1 MNPSI
6 ALFLVA
12 FNVIIGVLAVAMII
26 YMDRKKREEKKQGL
40 IRPKKR
46 MISVATYY
54 KLYKFYESIFFFRGG
69 IANVHS
75 RLSELSVYTVQESR
89 ILAVQVYSSSVI
101 TYFGIIFLGI
111 IVFKDILMTLLV
123 LLFATVIKTSVVEK
137 QIDNIHF
144 KLLKQLLKALS
155 SVRQN
160 YLRLG
165 VIPDSIVEAEAGPLL
180 YRSFEDIYLILTAV
194 DGEQRLS
201 EFYASTPFKLLQT
214 FAGVCY
220 LLNNSGDSR
229 LSDGSSNFIQAMG
242 MMSAEVQMEIQK
254 ISLQKATFG
263 VLEYL
268 PLAPLAALKIIEVFF
283 TGVIPGTSIIYNGAI
298 GYLSRTVIVMTSI
311 LGYMVISRINS
322 AVIIKKD
329 DRSGIVMALLKFRWF
344 QGLVAILKPKKLRKF
359 GRKNKLLKSSL
370 SMTDI
375 NHMYGA
381 KIIYSVV
388 AFTLSIFFMFFSVEL
403 GRDFI
408 YENVREVSLVAGEK
422 LDAKGIEIRKKMD
435 KIYLNYHQVLDHK
448 KTMAF
453 VDNYLPSLPEFDRQA
468 QVQRLITKYNSY
480 HNTYFK
486 WWMLII
492 CYLLTWGAWFL
503 PEILLRGRAW
513 LLKTEAEE
521 DILQL
526 QTIITILM
534 NTSVDT
540 MDTLYWLER
549 QSRVH
554 KNALFDAYHE
564 YPSDPDLALNRL
576 KARVFLPEFKRMI
589 DKLILTIHQISLA
602 EAFSDLVSEREHVL
616 RLREISQ
623 RSMLKKKRAFA
634 SPLAMLPVALTTILY
649 LLVPLGIL
657 GFKEFT
663 TALQNLNM

>member
-1 MNPSI
+1 MNSSI
-6 ALFLVA
+6 ALVVVG
-12 FNVIIGVLAVAMII
+12 FNLFVGIMAIAMIV
-26 YMDRKKREEKKQGL
+26 YMDRQKRSEKKQGL
-40 IRPKKR
+40 VRPKKR
-46 MISVATYY
+46 MLSITTYY
-54 KLYKFYESIFFFRGG
+54 KLFKWYESIFFFRGG
-69 IANVHS
+69 IAKVHA
-75 RLSELSVYTVQESR
+75 RISELSVYTSQEAR
-89 ILAVQVYSSSVI
+89 IIAVQFYSVSVI
-101 TYFGIIFLGI
+101 TYFGIIILGI
-111 IVFKDILMTLLV
+111 LVFRDVLMTLLI

-137 QIDNIHF
+137 QIDHIHF
-144 KLLKQLLKALS
+144 KLLKQLHKALS

-165 VIPDSIVEAEAGPLL
+165 VIPDSIAEAEAGSLL
-180 YRSFEDIYLILTAV
+180 HRSFEDIYLILTAV

-229 LSDGSSNFIQAMG
+229 LADGSSNFIQAMG

-268 PLAPLAALKIIEVFF
+268 PLAPLAALKIIETFF
-283 TGVIPGTSIIYNGAI
+283 SGVIPGTSIIYNGAI
-298 GYLSRTVIVMTSI
+298 GYISRTIIVMTSI
-311 LGYMVISRINS
+311 LGYMVITRINS
-322 AVIIKKD
+322 AVIVKKD
-329 DRSGIVMALLKFRWF
+329 DRSGIVMTLLQFDGFRKLAEVF
-344 QGLVAILKPKKLRKF
+344 KPKKLRKI
-359 GRKNKLLKSSL
+359 GRKNRLLKNSL
-370 SMTDI
+370 SMTDLT
-375 NHMYGA
+375 HMYGA
-381 KIIYSVV
+381 KILYAAV
-388 AFTLSIFFMFFSVEL
+388 AFMLSMFFMFFSVEL

-408 YENVREVSLVAGEK
+408 YENVREVSLVAGEE
-422 LDAKGIEIRKKMD
+422 LDTQGMEIRRKMD
-435 KIYLNYHQVLDHK
+435 EIYLNYPEVLSHK
-448 KTMAF
+448 KTLTF
-453 VDNYLPSLPEFDRQA
+453 VDNYLPGLSEFDRQA

-486 WWMLII
+486 WWMLLI
-492 CYLLTWGAWFL
+492 CYIFGWLAWL
-503 PEILLRGRAW
+503 MPEVLLRGRAW

-521 DILQL
+521 DVLQL

-540 MDTLYWLER
+540 MDTLFWLER

-576 KARVFLPEFKRMI
+576 KARAFLPEFKRMI

-602 EAFSDLVSEREHVL
+602 EAFSDLISEREHVL

-623 RSMLKKKRAFA
+623 RSILKKKRAFA
-634 SPLAMLPVALTTILY
+634 SPLAMTPVALTAILY

>member
-1 MNPSI
+1 MNSNI
-6 ALFLVA
+6 AIIVIA
-12 FNVIIGVLAVAMII
+12 FNLVIGVGAVAMIV
-26 YMDRKKREEKKQGL
+26 YVDRQKRAEKKQG
-40 IRPKKR
+40 ITRPNKR
-46 MISVATYY
+46 LLSVAQYY
-54 KLYKFYESIFFFRGG
+54 KIFNWYESFFLFRGG
-69 IANVHS
+69 ITKIHA
-75 RLSELSVYTVQESR
+75 RISELSVYTSQESR
-89 ILAVQVYSSSVI
+89 IMAVKFYSTSVI
-101 TYFGIIFLGI
+101 VYFVITLMGI

-123 LLFATVIKTSVVEK
+123 FLFATVIKISLVDK
-137 QIDNIHF
+137 SIDNIHF

-165 VIPDSIVEAEAGPLL
+165 VIPDSIAEAEAESLL
-180 YRSFEDIYLILTAV
+180 HRSFEDIYLILTAV

-220 LLNNSGDSR
+220 LLNNSGDSK
-229 LSDGSSNFIQAMG
+229 LADGSSNFIQAMG
-242 MMSAEVQMEIQK
+242 MMSAEVQMEVQK
-254 ISLQKATFG
+254 LTLQKATFG

-268 PLAPLAALKIIEVFF
+268 PLAPLIALKIIESFF
-283 TGVIPGTSIIYNGAI
+283 SGVIPGTSIIYNGSI
-298 GYLSRTVIVMTSI
+298 GYISRTLIVMASI
-311 LGYMVISRINS
+311 LGYMTITKINS
-322 AVIIKKD
+322 AVIVKKD
-329 DRSGIVMALLKFRWF
+329 DRSSIVMSLLEFSWF
-344 QGLVAILKPKKLRKF
+344 QKLVSNLKPKKLKKLD
-359 GRKNKLLKSSL
+359 RKNRILRDSL

-375 NHMYGA
+375 NHIYGA
-381 KIIYSVV
+381 KVLYTAV
-388 AFTLSIFFMFFSVEL
+388 AFALSIFFMFFSVEL

-408 YENVREVSLVAGEK
+408 YENVREVSLVAGEE
-422 LDAKGIEIRKKMD
+422 LDAKDIDIRRKMD
-435 KIYLNYHQVLDHK
+435 KIYLSYTKVLNHK
-448 KTMAF
+448 KTLAF
-453 VDNYLPSLPEFDRQA
+453 VDHYLPGMSEFDRQA

-486 WWMLII
+486 WWMIVISYLIA
-492 CYLLTWGAWFL
+492 WGAWFL
-503 PEILLRGRAW
+503 PEIFLKVRAW

-521 DILQL
+521 DVLQL

-534 NTSVDT
+534 NTNVDT
-540 MDTLYWLER
+540 METLYWMER

-564 YPSDPDLALNRL
+564 YPSDPEFALNKL
-576 KARVFLPEFKRMI
+576 KARAFLPEFKRMI
-589 DKLILTIHQISLA
+589 DKLILTIHQITLA

-623 RSMLKKKRAFA
+623 RSVLKKKRAFA
-634 SPLAMLPVALTTILY
+634 SPLAMLPVALTAVLY